1 MGIGGLALSSSISAT
16 VTTVLLLISLRKK
29 IGKIGF
35 SYILKTF
42 IKVTIASIIMYI
54 IMKVTYNSIFIYG
67 SRFDLG
73 SRKFIAFNCVVS
85 VILGMITYLILVLIL
100 KVKEVKEIFDT
111 ILFKL
116 KSYLI

>member
-1 MGIGGLALSSSISAT
+1 
-16 VTTVLLLISLRKK
+16 
-29 IGKIGF
+29 
-35 SYILKTF
+35 
-42 IKVTIASIIMYI
+42 
-54 IMKVTYNSIFIYG
+54 MKVTYSLIFIYG
-67 SRFDLG
+67 SRFDLE